1 MLIFRKKMLMLA
13 KFSRI
18 TDNFYK
24 FVILYMTEV
33 AYQIWKYHILFKYKN
48 GKKRFS
54 IPHEFNRKTVKPAEK
69 PPETFLCNFFNRN
82 NDSIRCSYWLKFKK
96 KRLVSSAQ
104 TLSHISYSRT
114 HLHYFF
120 AWFMKPK
127 LFTPWDRGR
136 LGTKLRTKHVIY

>member
-1 MLIFRKKMLMLA
+1 MLA

-54 IPHEFNRKTVKPAEK
+54 IPHEFNRKTVKPVEK
-69 PPETFLCNFFNRN
+69 TTGDFFM
-82 NDSIRCSYWLKFKK
+82 
-96 KRLVSSAQ
+96 Q
-104 TLSHISYSRT
+104 
-114 HLHYFF
+114 
-120 AWFMKPK
+120 
-127 LFTPWDRGR
+127 LF
-136 LGTKLRTKHVIY
+136 